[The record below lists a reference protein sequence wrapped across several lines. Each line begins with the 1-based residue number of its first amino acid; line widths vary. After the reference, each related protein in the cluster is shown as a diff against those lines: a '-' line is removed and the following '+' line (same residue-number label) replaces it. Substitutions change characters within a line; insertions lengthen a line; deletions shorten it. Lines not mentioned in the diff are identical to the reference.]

1 MATASKAK
9 VFMNGRSQA
18 VRIAAEF
25 RFDAEEVYI
34 RRSENGDVVLS
45 TRPETKTLKEV
56 FAMLDAAGVPED
68 FLSDRDTPGRPKR
81 ETRCDGTFGLSIQHP
96 GRAASALEAHG
107 QLLIR

>member
-1 MATASKAK
+1 MATPPKAK

-18 VRIAAEF
+18 VRIPAAF

-68 FLSDRDTPGRPKR
+68 FLSDRDTRPAQER
-81 ETRCDGTFGLSIQHP
+81 DSL
-96 GRAASALEAHG
+96 
-107 QLLIR
+107 

>member
-1 MATASKAK
+1 MAAAPKAK

-18 VRIAAEF
+18 VRIPAEF

-68 FLSDRDTPGRPKR
+68 FLSDRDTRPAEER
-81 ETRCDGTFGLSIQHP
+81 DSL
-96 GRAASALEAHG
+96 
-107 QLLIR
+107 

>member
-1 MATASKAK
+1 MATTPKAK

-18 VRIAAEF
+18 VRIPAAF
-25 RFDAEEVYI
+25 RFDAKEVYI

-68 FLSDRDTPGRPKR
+68 FLSDRGTRPAEER
-81 ETRCDGTFGLSIQHP
+81 DSL
-96 GRAASALEAHG
+96 
-107 QLLIR
+107 

>member
-1 MATASKAK
+1 MATTPKAK

-18 VRIAAEF
+18 VRIPAAF
-25 RFDAEEVYI
+25 RFDAKEVYI

-68 FLSDRDTPGRPKR
+68 FLSDRDTRPAEER
-81 ETRCDGTFGLSIQHP
+81 DPL
-96 GRAASALEAHG
+96 
-107 QLLIR
+107 

>member
-1 MATASKAK
+1 MATAPKAK

-18 VRIAAEF
+18 VRIPAEF

-68 FLSDRDTPGRPKR
+68 FLSDRDTRPAEER
-81 ETRCDGTFGLSIQHP
+81 DSL
-96 GRAASALEAHG
+96 
-107 QLLIR
+107 

>member
-1 MATASKAK
+1 MATTPKAK

-18 VRIAAEF
+18 VRIPAAF

-68 FLSDRDTPGRPKR
+68 FLSGRDTRPAEER
-81 ETRCDGTFGLSIQHP
+81 DSL
-96 GRAASALEAHG
+96 
-107 QLLIR
+107 

>member
-1 MATASKAK
+1 MAPAPKAK

-18 VRIAAEF
+18 VRIPAEF

-68 FLSDRDTPGRPKR
+68 FMSDRDT
-81 ETRCDGTFGLSIQHP
+81 
-96 GRAASALEAHG
+96 RAAEERDSL
-107 QLLIR
+107 